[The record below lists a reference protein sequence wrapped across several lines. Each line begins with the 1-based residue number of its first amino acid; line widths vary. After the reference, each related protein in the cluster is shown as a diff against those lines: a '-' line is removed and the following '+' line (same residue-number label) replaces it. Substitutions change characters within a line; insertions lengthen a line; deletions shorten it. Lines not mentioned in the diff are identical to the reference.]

1 MHNTMNEEL
10 LKDKLEGGDKEK
22 TNAAVQE
29 ALDWLEGKQL
39 ADQATNEIYSL
50 FECIGYS
57 CSLSRATL
65 GNFA

>member
-10 LKDKLEGGDKEK
+10 LKDKLEGGDKK
-22 TNAAVQE
+22 KIDAAVQE

-39 ADQATNEIYSL
+39 ADQATNEIYS